1 VFFVPNDALH
11 PVPVVE
17 QGTVNV
23 TVERHSA
30 TSPSGPTIGSR
41 RSACNA
47 PSSGIVLERVRTRD
61 GGRMAIRD
69 RIVADLTAAMKAK
82 DTQRL
87 GVVRMLKS
95 RIMEAEVEER
105 ARKGPGHVLED
116 KECLAVIAT
125 YARQRRDSIDAF
137 RKGGK
142 EDLATK
148 EEAELAIVQQYLP
161 APMSEDAV
169 RKIVAAAIADAGAT
183 SAKEIGAIMKLVM
196 PRLKG
201 EADGALV
208 NRIVRELLG
217 QDVRD

>member
-1 VFFVPNDALH
+1 
-11 PVPVVE
+11 
-17 QGTVNV
+17 
-23 TVERHSA
+23 
-30 TSPSGPTIGSR
+30 
-41 RSACNA
+41 
-47 PSSGIVLERVRTRD
+47 
-61 GGRMAIRD
+61 MAIRE

-95 RIMEAEVEER
+95 RIMEAEVEQR
-105 ARKGPGHVLED
+105 ARKGPDYVLED
-116 KECLAVIAT
+116 QECLAVIAA
-125 YARQRRDSIDAF
+125 YAKQRRDSIEAF

-142 EDLATK
+142 EDLAAK

-161 APMSEDAV
+161 APMSEDDV
-169 RKIVAAAIADAGAT
+169 RRIVAAAIAETGAA
-183 SAKEIGAIMKLVM
+183 SAKEMGAVMKIVM

-217 QDVRD
+217 